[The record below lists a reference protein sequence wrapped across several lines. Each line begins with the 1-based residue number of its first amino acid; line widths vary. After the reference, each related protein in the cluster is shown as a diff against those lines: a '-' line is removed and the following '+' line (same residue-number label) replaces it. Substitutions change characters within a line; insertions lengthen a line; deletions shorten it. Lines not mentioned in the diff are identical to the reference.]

1 MNDKD
6 IMNKAIDTYGETNQ
20 TYMLM
25 EECAE
30 LIQAISK
37 YNRNCENSKNVIE
50 EIADVEI
57 MIEQVKMILERNGY
71 NYCRE
76 EIEQTKRWKLDR
88 LERRLNN
95 EQSRT

>member
-1 MNDKD
+1 MTDKD
-6 IMNKAIDTYGETNQ
+6 IMNKAIDHYGTTAQ

-30 LIQAISK
+30 LIQAVSK
-37 YNRNCENSKNVIE
+37 YNRKCEGSKNLME

-57 MIEQVKMILERNGY
+57 MIEQVKMILERDGY
-71 NYCRE
+71 KNCRQE
-76 EIEQTKRWKLDR
+76 VQEIKSWKLDR

-95 EQSRT
+95 E